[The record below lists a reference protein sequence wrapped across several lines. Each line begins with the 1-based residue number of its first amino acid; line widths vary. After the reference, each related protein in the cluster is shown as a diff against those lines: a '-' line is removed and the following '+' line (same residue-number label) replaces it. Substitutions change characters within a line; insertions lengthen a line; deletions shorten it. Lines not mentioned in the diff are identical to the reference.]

1 MYKGED
7 DDMPKRTKK
16 DIGKAKSRFESGV
29 AGAGPKW
36 EKNAKAG
43 SSDYSSGFSD
53 VLSDQ
58 NACSDQVLNEGLTG
72 FPALVSYSTCIADK
86 RGPK

>member
-1 MYKGED
+1 
-7 DDMPKRTKK
+7 MPKRTKA
-16 DIGKAKSRFESGV
+16 DIGKARQRFESGV
-29 AGAGPKW
+29 TGAGPKW
-36 EKNAKAG
+36 EKNAKAAG
-43 SSDYSSGFSD
+43 PDFSSGFSE

-72 FPALVSYSTCIADK
+72 FPALVSYSSCIAEK